1 MADMDKLKSSY
12 YNFIIDQKDQG
23 YILYNSLSG
32 VIISVTDHEELE
44 RVKEILAS
52 KEVFYNKQDK
62 IIKLLYEKGI
72 LARADTDE
80 LEYLQFL
87 YEQ

>member
-1 MADMDKLKSSY
+1 MIRGREAGMADMDKLKSSY

-44 RVKEILAS
+44 I
-52 KEVFYNKQDK
+52 F
-62 IIKLLYEKGI
+62 KLICICPG
-72 LARADTDE
+72 
-80 LEYLQFL
+80 
-87 YEQ
+87 